1 MRLLQQRH
9 CHYQNDSV
17 GPLSCQRNFPWM
29 VVQKIIYLGDN
40 IEGFIRAI
48 KYLNRTEQKTS
59 EEIQQMVE
67 QIFNE

>member
-1 MRLLQQRH
+1 
-9 CHYQNDSV
+9 
-17 GPLSCQRNFPWM
+17 M